1 MARSRNKKT
10 EIEEEIEKRIPTTRY
25 NPDYKVGLTAQQ
37 VQEHRLHGW
46 VNRAVDPPSK
56 TTKEIVHENV
66 FTYFNL
72 IFLVLAILLCLV
84 GSFRDLTFLPVIIA
98 NTLIGII
105 QEVRAKK
112 VLDNLTML
120 NAPKATVV
128 RDGKRSSID
137 AEELVVDDI
146 VIFKAGAQVCADAQ
160 VCAGEVQVN
169 ESLLTGESDEITK
182 HAGDQLM
189 SGSFIIS
196 GQCHARLDKVGEDSY
211 ISKLTLEAK
220 EMQNGEQS
228 EMIRSLDKL
237 VKCVGVAII
246 PIGIILVAQSL
257 VFQNASFHS
266 SVTSMVA
273 AVIGMIP
280 EGLYL
285 LASVALAVSSI
296 RLAQQKVL
304 LHDMKCIETL
314 ARVDVLCVDKTG
326 TITENTMKVQELIPT
341 EQYDTEKMG
350 SLRLMVG
357 DFVSAMT
364 NDNITMAAMKEY
376 FTHSSGAKAI
386 SKTGFSSATK
396 YSSATFE
403 DKTYV
408 LGAPEFVLLD
418 DYEQHKEKITE
429 LSLIHI

>member
-128 RDGKRSSID
+128 RDGKRSLID

-211 ISKLTLEAK
+211 ISKLKLEAK
-220 EMQNGEQS
+220 EMQNGERS
-228 EMIRSLDKL
+228 EMIRSLDK
-237 VKCVGVAII
+237 
-246 PIGIILVAQSL
+246 
-257 VFQNASFHS
+257 
-266 SVTSMVA
+266 
-273 AVIGMIP
+273 
-280 EGLYL
+280 
-285 LASVALAVSSI
+285 
-296 RLAQQKVL
+296 
-304 LHDMKCIETL
+304 
-314 ARVDVLCVDKTG
+314 
-326 TITENTMKVQELIPT
+326 
-341 EQYDTEKMG
+341 
-350 SLRLMVG
+350 
-357 DFVSAMT
+357 
-364 NDNITMAAMKEY
+364 
-376 FTHSSGAKAI
+376 
-386 SKTGFSSATK
+386 
-396 YSSATFE
+396 
-403 DKTYV
+403 
-408 LGAPEFVLLD
+408 
-418 DYEQHKEKITE
+418 
-429 LSLIHI
+429 

>member
-56 TTKEIVHENV
+56 TTKEIIHENV

-128 RDGKRSSID
+128 RDGKRSLID

-220 EMQNGEQS
+220 EMQNGGNHSDWNHTRCTVSGIPE
-228 EMIRSLDKL
+228 
-237 VKCVGVAII
+237 CII
-246 PIGIILVAQSL
+246 PFKCYVNGSGCDRNDSGGTLPSCKRCTCCQFNPACTAESI
-257 VFQNASFHS
+257 AS
-266 SVTSMVA
+266 
-273 AVIGMIP
+273 
-280 EGLYL
+280 
-285 LASVALAVSSI
+285 
-296 RLAQQKVL
+296 
-304 LHDMKCIETL
+304 
-314 ARVDVLCVDKTG
+314 
-326 TITENTMKVQELIPT
+326 
-341 EQYDTEKMG
+341 
-350 SLRLMVG
+350 
-357 DFVSAMT
+357 
-364 NDNITMAAMKEY
+364 
-376 FTHSSGAKAI
+376 
-386 SKTGFSSATK
+386 
-396 YSSATFE
+396 
-403 DKTYV
+403 
-408 LGAPEFVLLD
+408 
-418 DYEQHKEKITE
+418 
-429 LSLIHI
+429 

>member
-25 NPDYKVGLTAQQ
+25 NPDYKAGLTAQQ

-56 TTKEIVHENV
+56 TTKEIIHENV

-128 RDGKRSSID
+128 RDGKRSLID
-137 AEELVVDDI
+137 AEELVGDDI

-189 SGSFIIS
+189 SGSLIIS

-257 VFQNASFHS
+257 VFQNASLHS
-266 SVTSMVA
+266 SITSMVA

-341 EQYDTEKMG
+341 EQYDTEKME

-364 NDNITMAAMKEY
+364 NDNITMAAMNES

-386 SKTGFSSATK
+386 SKTGFSSATQ
-396 YSSATFE
+396 YRSATLE
-403 DKTYV
+403 DKT
-408 LGAPEFVLLD
+408 
-418 DYEQHKEKITE
+418 
-429 LSLIHI
+429 

>member
-1 MARSRNKKT
+1 M
-10 EIEEEIEKRIPTTRY
+10 
-25 NPDYKVGLTAQQ
+25 
-37 VQEHRLHGW
+37 
-46 VNRAVDPPSK
+46 
-56 TTKEIVHENV
+56 HENV

-211 ISKLTLEAK
+211 DFKAYTGSK
-220 EMQNGEQS
+220 
-228 EMIRSLDKL
+228 R
-237 VKCVGVAII
+237 
-246 PIGIILVAQSL
+246 
-257 VFQNASFHS
+257 NAEWR
-266 SVTSMVA
+266 
-273 AVIGMIP
+273 AV
-280 EGLYL
+280 
-285 LASVALAVSSI
+285 
-296 RLAQQKVL
+296 R
-304 LHDMKCIETL
+304 
-314 ARVDVLCVDKTG
+314 
-326 TITENTMKVQELIPT
+326 
-341 EQYDTEKMG
+341 
-350 SLRLMVG
+350 
-357 DFVSAMT
+357 
-364 NDNITMAAMKEY
+364 
-376 FTHSSGAKAI
+376 
-386 SKTGFSSATK
+386 
-396 YSSATFE
+396 
-403 DKTYV
+403 
-408 LGAPEFVLLD
+408 D
-418 DYEQHKEKITE
+418 DPFAG
-429 LSLIHI
+429 

>member
-1 MARSRNKKT
+1 MTRSRNKKT
-10 EIEEEIEKRIPTTRY
+10 GIEEEIEKRIPTTRY

-128 RDGKRSSID
+128 RDGKRSLID

-418 DYEQHKEKITE
+418 DY
-429 LSLIHI
+429 